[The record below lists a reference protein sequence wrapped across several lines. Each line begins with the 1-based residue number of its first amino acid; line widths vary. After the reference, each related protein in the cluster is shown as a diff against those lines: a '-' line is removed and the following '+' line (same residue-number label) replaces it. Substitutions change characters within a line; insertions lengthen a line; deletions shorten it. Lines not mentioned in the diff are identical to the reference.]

1 MQTIAKNGKI
11 YYIFTNMNSSKSRQG
26 AIKKLKTLLFTPK
39 SELESFRQKIDD
51 TFSSVYLPNGV
62 EREEKEYGKIKCD
75 VLSPELY
82 ASNRVLIYVHGGSFV
97 AGSRL
102 SYRPFVSSLANVC
115 AAKAVLPEFRLA
127 PAFPFPN
134 GLEDVEAVFQQV
146 FIELKV
152 SLSIAPDDGSPK
164 NPELIIAAD
173 TTGASLAL
181 AALFQ
186 ANDEFKSSV
195 KKIVLFSPWLNFS
208 EDDDMFTEKKVQ
220 DEVFTAESV
229 RLCAENYTY
238 EENWKNPL
246 VSPLKATREMIS
258 GLPDVFIQC
267 GGKEIFY
274 DDDVIFSDMLKNAG
288 VKCELDVWPEML
300 PAFVLADDFLEESHL
315 AVEKIGKMFTEQKE
329 DEE

>member
-11 YYIFTNMNSSKSRQG
+11 YYIFTDMNLSKSRQG

-39 SELESFRQKIDD
+39 SELEPFRKKIDD

-82 ASNRVLIYVHGGSFV
+82 ASNRVLIYIHGGSFV

-102 SYRPFVSSLANVC
+102 SYRPFASSLANAC

-127 PAFPFPN
+127 PTFPFPN
-134 GLEDVEAVFQQV
+134 GLEDVEAVFQSV
-146 FIELKV
+146 YTELKV
-152 SLSIAPDDGSPK
+152 YLSFGEDDGSPK

-173 TTGASLAL
+173 TTGASIAL
-181 AALFQ
+181 AAVFK
-186 ANDEFKSSV
+186 ASEEFKSSI

-208 EDDDMFTEKKVQ
+208 EDDDMFTEKKAQ
-220 DEVFTAESV
+220 DEIFTSESV

-267 GGKEIFY
+267 GEREIFY

-288 VKCELDVWPEML
+288 VKCELDVWPDMM

-315 AVEKIGKMFTEQKE
+315 AVEKIGRMFTEQKE